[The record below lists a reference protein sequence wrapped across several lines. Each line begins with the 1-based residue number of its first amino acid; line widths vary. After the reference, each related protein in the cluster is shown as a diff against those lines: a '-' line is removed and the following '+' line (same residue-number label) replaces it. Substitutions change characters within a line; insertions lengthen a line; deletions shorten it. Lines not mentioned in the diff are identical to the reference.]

1 MSKQISNV
9 WLVVAVIAIAAVLA
23 LVFSSVGGGGTATN
37 NVPPPAVASPQ
48 AQPPQAQ
55 PPPQAPNANIVKTS
69 TGLEYIEEQIGA
81 GTQPQKGQTV
91 VVHYTGYL
99 DDGKIF
105 DSSRQRNQPFEFK
118 LGQGEVIKGWD
129 EGLSTMKVG
138 GKRRLII
145 PPQLAYGASGA
156 GGVIPPNARL
166 TFEVELLGVK

>member
-55 PPPQAPNANIVKTS
+55 QPQAPNANTVKTS
-69 TGLEYIEEQIGA
+69 TGLEYIDEQIGA
-81 GTQPQKGQTV
+81 GAQPQKGQTV